1 MKKYLIVVLLLVAGF
16 NSIAHPVKNINE
28 NLIRTFKE
36 TYPNAVQVS
45 WKEYSETYVVYFVQE
60 GIRVNLIFKKDG
72 SFVSSL
78 RYYKEEYLPY
88 YLLAHVRGKY
98 PEKKLYSVT
107 EISSPNSIEYFIKLE
122 DAKNWITLKVDSDG
136 NMKEVEK
143 FRKA

>member
-16 NSIAHPVKNINE
+16 NSNAHTVKNINE

-60 GIRVNLIFKKDG
+60 GIRINLIFKKDG

-78 RYYKEEYLPY
+78 RYYKEDYLPY
-88 YLLAHVRGKY
+88 YLLAKVREKY
-98 PEKKLYSVT
+98 PEKKFYSVT
-107 EISSPNSIEYFIKLE
+107 EISSPNSIEYFIKLQ